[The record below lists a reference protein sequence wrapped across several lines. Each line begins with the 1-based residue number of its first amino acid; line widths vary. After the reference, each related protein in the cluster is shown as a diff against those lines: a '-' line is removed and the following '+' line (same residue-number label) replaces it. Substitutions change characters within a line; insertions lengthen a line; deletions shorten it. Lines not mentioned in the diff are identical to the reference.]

1 MSNLPRSSG
10 LEYSTNMAT
19 LFNSTGNNF
28 GAGQIAFKSHQEQNF
43 VVLNAKF
50 TYNPENADYQA
61 ADVLEIYV
69 PDLSI
74 DRSAIS
80 GVFLRFRDV
89 RDSYGYTWDNSGGT
103 VLKSWVK
110 DKNTLC
116 IEKLTNF
123 DEKGEIT
130 IYILTLYTML
140 ARGAAPI
147 KGTMTRLQTTS
158 ENNYLRWR
166 NESFFVEFEHWI
178 FLNMLY
184 SSCTYAYR
192 DSTWECSLDN
202 LPSGITADL
211 PFCGGGNQ
219 YNPSVDGMSEA
230 HIENGVFTCA
240 TRTAGFD
247 DTGHDPFIFAFLVR
261 DDVPVQTEG
270 NGNIDL
276 PGGDDH

>member
-1 MSNLPRSSG
+1 MN
-10 LEYSTNMAT
+10 
-19 LFNSTGNNF
+19 FNSTGNNF

-50 TYNPENADYQA
+50 TYNPESPEYQA

-69 PDLSI
+69 PSLSI
-74 DRSAIS
+74 DRSAIA
-80 GVFLRFRDV
+80 GVFMRFRDV
-89 RDSYGYTWDNSGGT
+89 RDSYGYVWDNSGGT

-116 IEKLTNF
+116 IEKFTNF

-140 ARGAAPI
+140 GRSGNPI

-192 DSTWECSLDN
+192 DSAWECSLDN
-202 LPSGITADL
+202 LPSGITADI

-230 HIENGVFTCA
+230 HIENGVLTCT

-247 DTGHDPFIFAFLVR
+247 DTGHDPFIFAYLVR
-261 DDVPVQTEG
+261 D
-270 NGNIDL
+270 N
-276 PGGDDH
+276 

>member
-1 MSNLPRSSG
+1 
-10 LEYSTNMAT
+10 MAT
-19 LFNSTGNNF
+19 LFNSTGSNF
-28 GAGQIAFKSHQEQNF
+28 GAGTIAFKSHQEENF

-50 TYNPENADYQA
+50 TYDPENAAYQA

-74 DRSAIS
+74 DRSAIA
-80 GVFLRFRDV
+80 GVIMRFRDV

-130 IYILTLYTML
+130 VYIYALYTML
-140 ARGAAPI
+140 ARGGNPI
-147 KGTMTRLQTTS
+147 KGTKVRLQTSQETT
-158 ENNYLRWR
+158 YLRWDS
-166 NESFFVEFEHWI
+166 ESMFVEFEHWI
-178 FLNMLY
+178 FLYMGF

-192 DSTWECSLDN
+192 DSPWECNLDN

-219 YNPSVDGMSEA
+219 YNPSVDGISEA
-230 HIENGVFTCA
+230 HIENGVFTCQ
-240 TRTAGFD
+240 TRTAGFE
-247 DTGHDPFIFAFLVR
+247 DTAHDPFIFAFLVR
-261 DDVPVQTEG
+261 DVEE
-270 NGNIDL
+270 
-276 PGGDDH
+276 

>member
-1 MSNLPRSSG
+1 
-10 LEYSTNMAT
+10 MAT

-50 TYNPENADYQA
+50 TYNPENAAYQA

-74 DRSAIS
+74 DRSAIA

-130 IYILTLYTML
+130 IYILALYTML
-140 ARGAAPI
+140 ARGGNPI

-158 ENNYLRWR
+158 ENSYLRWK
-166 NESFFVEFEHWI
+166 NESFFVEFENWI

-192 DSTWECSLDN
+192 DSAWECSLDN

-261 DDVPVQTEG
+261 DSEE
-270 NGNIDL
+270 
-276 PGGDDH
+276 

>member
-1 MSNLPRSSG
+1 
-10 LEYSTNMAT
+10 MAMN
-19 LFNSTGNNF
+19 FNSTGNNF
-28 GAGQIAFKSHQEQNF
+28 GAGQIAFKSHQEENY

-50 TYNPENADYQA
+50 TYNPESPEYQA

-74 DRSAIS
+74 DRSAIA

-116 IEKLTNF
+116 VEKFPNF

-147 KGTMTRLQTTS
+147 KGTQTRLQTTS
-158 ENNYLRWR
+158 ENNYLRW
-166 NESFFVEFEHWI
+166 SYDTFFVQFDHWV
-178 FLNMLY
+178 FLHMMY
-184 SSCTYAYR
+184 SGCTYAYR
-192 DSTWECSLDN
+192 DSAWECQLTNFPTDV
-202 LPSGITADL
+202 TADL

-230 HIENGVFTCA
+230 HIENGVFTCQ
-240 TRTAGFD
+240 TRTAGFE
-247 DTGHDPFIFAFLVR
+247 DTAHDPFIFAFLVR
-261 DDVPVQTEG
+261 DVEE
-270 NGNIDL
+270 
-276 PGGDDH
+276 

>member
-1 MSNLPRSSG
+1 MN
-10 LEYSTNMAT
+10 
-19 LFNSTGNNF
+19 FNSTGNNF
-28 GAGQIAFKSHQEQNF
+28 GADQIAFKSHQEENF

-50 TYNPENADYQA
+50 TYNPESPEYQA

-74 DRSAIS
+74 DRSAIA

-130 IYILTLYTML
+130 IYVLALYTML
-140 ARGAAPI
+140 ARGGNPI
-147 KGTMTRLQTTS
+147 KGTQTRLQTTS
-158 ENNYLRWR
+158 ENNYLRWGYD
-166 NESFFVEFEHWI
+166 SFFVH
-178 FLNMLY
+178 MMY
-184 SSCTYAYR
+184 SGCTYAYR
-192 DSTWECSLDN
+192 DSAWECSLDN
-202 LPSGITADL
+202 LPSGITADV

-230 HIENGVFTCA
+230 HIENGVLTCL

-261 DDVPVQTEG
+261 DVEE
-270 NGNIDL
+270 
-276 PGGDDH
+276 

>member
-1 MSNLPRSSG
+1 M
-10 LEYSTNMAT
+10 
-19 LFNSTGNNF
+19 FNSTGNNF
-28 GAGQIAFKSHQEQNF
+28 GAGSIQFKDYQADNY

-50 TYNPENADYQA
+50 SYDPTNAAYQA
-61 ADVLEIYV
+61 ANVLEIYV

-74 DRSAIS
+74 ERSAIA
-80 GVFLRFRDV
+80 GVIMRFRDV

-130 IYILTLYTML
+130 IYVLALYTML
-140 ARGAAPI
+140 ARGGNPI
-147 KGTMTRLQTTS
+147 KGTQTRLQTTS
-158 ENNYLRWR
+158 ENNYLRWGYD
-166 NESFFVEFEHWI
+166 SFFVEFEHWV
-178 FLNMLY
+178 FLHMMY
-184 SSCTYAYR
+184 SGCTYAYR
-192 DSTWECSLDN
+192 DSAWECSLDN
-202 LPSGITADL
+202 LPSGITADV

-230 HIENGVFTCA
+230 HIENGVLTCQ

-261 DDVPVQTEG
+261 D
-270 NGNIDL
+270 N
-276 PGGDDH
+276 

>member
-1 MSNLPRSSG
+1 
-10 LEYSTNMAT
+10 MAI

-28 GAGQIAFKSHQEQNF
+28 GAGQIAFKSHQEENF

-50 TYNPENADYQA
+50 TYNPESPEYQA
-61 ADVLEIYV
+61 ADVLEIYI

-74 DRSAIS
+74 GRSAIA
-80 GVFLRFRDV
+80 GVFMRFRDV
-89 RDSYGYTWDNSGGT
+89 HDSYGYTWDNSGGT

-110 DKNTLC
+110 DKNTLA

-123 DEKGEIT
+123 DDKGEIT

-140 ARGAAPI
+140 ARGGNPI
-147 KGTMTRLQTTS
+147 KGAQTRLQTTS
-158 ENNYLRWR
+158 ENNYLRWGYD
-166 NESFFVEFEHWI
+166 SFFVQFEHWV
-178 FLNMLY
+178 FLHMMY

-192 DSTWECSLDN
+192 DQPWECSLDN

-230 HIENGVFTCA
+230 HIENGIFTCQ
-240 TRTAGFD
+240 TRNAGFD
-247 DTGHDPFIFAFLVR
+247 DTAHDPFIFAFLVR
-261 DDVPVQTEG
+261 DGAEEESQEPEQEEPNED
-270 NGNIDL
+270 
-276 PGGDDH
+276 